1 MRNIFTVD
9 IAQDLWSMVLC
20 LFGIYWIM
28 PKRVV
33 DLLACWKGNC
43 GRQQRS
49 KVSTT
54 RIMNN
59 STPMK
64 ANMID
69 IGSSKKKDFDSLIES
84 YLSHYFV
91 IPNNFNDEEQRKDIP
106 LSSLFPIK
114 KKKKEKEKKNGISSK
129 I

>member
-1 MRNIFTVD
+1 MLDANKKYLEGLGPTKVAFFTWTVAIGRILMMNNLLMRNIFTVD

-33 DLLACWKGNC
+33 DLLACWKGNF

-54 RIMNN
+54 RIMNKS
-59 STPMK
+59 STKK
-64 ANMID
+64 AIR
-69 IGSSKKKDFDSLIES
+69 LI
-84 YLSHYFV
+84 
-91 IPNNFNDEEQRKDIP
+91 
-106 LSSLFPIK
+106 LFPTK
-114 KKKKEKEKKNGISSK
+114 K
-129 I
+129 